1 MNIAI
6 LFFGIASIANVSG
19 AEKVFVEMANQ
30 LVKRGNTVYSVWND
44 RPGVVPHYTFSSQV
58 KQINLG
64 LGKIKVPIRYKIIRE
79 IAKGLRLNIINYVDQ
94 YKTEKLCQSIRGY
107 LNISDIDIMIC
118 YEFNSIMVANKLA
131 DGKIPVVAMCHNSV
145 EAQIATLTP
154 LQRKEASK
162 VTMYQ
167 VLMPSFVDKAK
178 AFLDTDICCIPN
190 VVNPIPDD
198 AIADLAAAKKI
209 YKIIMIGRI
218 DRYQKRPLI
227 AIKSFLKIA
236 PQFLN
241 WELHFYGPVTDSQYK
256 KEIDEYI
263 DSHDLHHQVFY
274 EGVTNDPLTVL
285 HNADIFAFLSAFEG
299 FSLALTEA
307 NSVGLPA
314 IGFTTSSGVNE
325 LIKDHVTGFLTKDEQ
340 DFTQKL
346 SVLMRDKHLRTQMG
360 KAAHRAM
367 SKYSPNEIWET
378 WSRLLNSLVAENKQ
392 GR

>member
-154 LQRKEASK
+154 LQRKEA
-162 VTMYQ
+162 
-167 VLMPSFVDKAK
+167 
-178 AFLDTDICCIPN
+178 
-190 VVNPIPDD
+190 
-198 AIADLAAAKKI
+198 
-209 YKIIMIGRI
+209 R
-218 DRYQKRPLI
+218 
-227 AIKSFLKIA
+227 
-236 PQFLN
+236 
-241 WELHFYGPVTDSQYK
+241 
-256 KEIDEYI
+256 
-263 DSHDLHHQVFY
+263 
-274 EGVTNDPLTVL
+274 
-285 HNADIFAFLSAFEG
+285 
-299 FSLALTEA
+299 
-307 NSVGLPA
+307 
-314 IGFTTSSGVNE
+314 
-325 LIKDHVTGFLTKDEQ
+325 
-340 DFTQKL
+340 
-346 SVLMRDKHLRTQMG
+346 
-360 KAAHRAM
+360 
-367 SKYSPNEIWET
+367 
-378 WSRLLNSLVAENKQ
+378 
-392 GR
+392 